1 MDIPESFPHAPVSW
15 SPELALEIAR
25 KEGLELNED
34 HWLLILAL
42 HEFFSRH
49 DEHKRINRRVLHD
62 ALNEKFH
69 YKGGLGYLYQLLPQ
83 GPIAQGC
90 RLAGLEAPEGS
101 VDLSYGST
109 S

>member
-1 MDIPESFPHAPVSW
+1 MNIPEDFPHAPAGW
-15 SPELALEIAR
+15 SPEI
-25 KEGLELNED
+25 GLETAREEGVKFGAD
-34 HWLLILAL
+34 HWIVILAL
-42 HEFFSRH
+42 QEFFSRH
-49 DEHKRINRRVLHD
+49 DDRKRMNRRALHD

-69 YKGGLGYLYQLLPQ
+69 QKGGLGYLYQLLPQ

-90 RLAGLEAPEGS
+90 RLAGLQAPEGS

>member
-1 MDIPESFPHAPVSW
+1 MNTPPSFPYAPAGW
-15 SPELALEIAR
+15 SPELVFTTAHE
-25 KEGLELNED
+25 EGLQLSAD
-34 HWLLILAL
+34 HWIAILAL
-42 HEFFSRH
+42 QEFFSRH
-49 DEHKRINRRVLHD
+49 DDQRRLNRRVLHD

-69 YKGGLGYLYQLLPQ
+69 HKGGLGYLYQLLPQ

-90 RLAGLEAPEGS
+90 RLAGLQAPEGS